1 MLSLAIVGTLLGA
14 VLAQRFKIMIL
25 IPASAPLIG
34 ATIIVGII
42 DAHPAW
48 RILLMTGAACISTQ
62 AGYLIGLRIRRFL
75 EDPSAEKPSTE
86 PSSACRID
94 SSASGR
100 VV

>member
-1 MLSLAIVGTLLGA
+1 MADKPENTLYLLGKYLG
-14 VLAQRFKIMIL
+14 LAFL
-25 IPASAPLIG
+25 LPSG
-34 ATIIVGII
+34 AI
-42 DAHPAW
+42 
-48 RILLMTGAACISTQ
+48 